1 MTEDNQELIVQTYRR
16 GDLVVTNHGIGQIL
30 RVCVQGIE
38 VEYVTEDDEMVR
50 IIVAVYC
57 MSHGETRRFESAYSL
72 KGISPFKSWINPTF
86 PTMIKTPLN
95 QFD

>member
-50 IIVAVYC
+50 IIVAV
-57 MSHGETRRFESAYSL
+57 
-72 KGISPFKSWINPTF
+72 
-86 PTMIKTPLN
+86 
-95 QFD
+95 